1 MGWMAMSIEL
11 HPRYPKNLHYKI
23 FQRRGQCLTAL
34 GRHAEAEAAL
44 LEAIASLEFAAPKV
58 CLLSADFQL
67 FVYFST

>member
-1 MGWMAMSIEL
+1 MSSEL

-34 GRHAEAEAAL
+34 GRHAEAESAL

-58 CLLSADFQL
+58 CLLSADIDYQL
-67 FVYFST
+67 FVYFLT